1 MRLPRRSFPAPDS
14 YTSDGFDGEGRA
26 TLDAAG
32 RTADEPNTSTV
43 TSHSHNHRRREPSAS
58 RAPLMRLPQFCAP
71 PAEGACRLCELN
83 IGAAQSLF
91 TPSASLCSL
100 KSISFISLQTIP
112 RPSLYFS
119 SASPHERRPP
129 PGRPQPPCDHR
140 LYRRLAPTC
149 RRSAATAAEASAA
162 PPAPPPAP
170 CVRGPAIRTGSAD
183 VPTRNRTSDTD
194 PY

>member
-112 RPSLYFS
+112 RSLYFS